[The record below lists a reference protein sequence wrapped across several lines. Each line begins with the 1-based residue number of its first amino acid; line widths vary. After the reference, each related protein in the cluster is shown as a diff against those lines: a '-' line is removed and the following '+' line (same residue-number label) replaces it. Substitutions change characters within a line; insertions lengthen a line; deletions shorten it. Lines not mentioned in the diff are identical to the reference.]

1 MSLFQNK
8 KSPRKNFKGFNNLFE
23 DEIDNMKFE
32 IKKLKKSKNSQDLNN
47 FEQITD
53 IKTSLFL
60 NKNFSNNNNL
70 FHEKNILSSPYIS
83 NDIKNKYTELYLET
97 LNEEKPN
104 KKFNYKKPK
113 ANPKSNRNST
123 NNLNLN
129 NYNKYVYTS
138 PLKNNYPK
146 NEKIIKKKEEIFKI
160 LGEEPNKNS
169 NNNDNQEKNKI
180 KLFKINMAKKE
191 INKLLYGSDNKYNI
205 KPIHHYY
212 NIIDKLKNSKFTDNM
227 INNNNDN

>member
-8 KSPRKNFKGFNNLFE
+8 KSARKNFQSFNNLFE

-32 IKKLKKSKNSQDLNN
+32 IKKLKKSKNSHELNN

-60 NKNFSNNNNL
+60 NKNFSNKNNL

-83 NDIKNKYTELYLET
+83 NDIKNKYNELYLET
-97 LNEEKPN
+97 LNEGNPN
-104 KKFNYKKPK
+104 KKYNYKSR
-113 ANPKSNRNST
+113 ANPKSNRNSS

-129 NYNKYVYTS
+129 NFDKKYIYTS

-169 NNNDNQEKNKI
+169 NNNNENQEKNKI

-191 INKLLYGSDNKYNI
+191 FNKLLYGSDNKYNI

-212 NIIDKLKNSKFTDNM
+212 NIIEKIKNSKFTDNM
-227 INNNNDN
+227 IKNNNN

>member
-8 KSPRKNFKGFNNLFE
+8 KSSRKNYKGFNNLFE

-104 KKFNYKKPK
+104 KKFNYKKPRE
-113 ANPKSNRNST
+113 NPKSNRNST

-138 PLKNNYPK
+138 PLKNNFPK

-169 NNNDNQEKNKI
+169 NNNDNQDKNKI

-191 INKLLYGSDNKYNI
+191 N
-205 KPIHHYY
+205 
-212 NIIDKLKNSKFTDNM
+212 
-227 INNNNDN
+227 